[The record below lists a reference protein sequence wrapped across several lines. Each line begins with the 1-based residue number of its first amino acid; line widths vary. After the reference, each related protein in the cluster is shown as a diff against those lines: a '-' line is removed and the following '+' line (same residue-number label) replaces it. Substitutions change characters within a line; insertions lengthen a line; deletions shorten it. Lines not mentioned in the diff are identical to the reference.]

1 MGRIQSRSPGFHG
14 YNSQT
19 LFRPMSGKLYIVPT
33 PVGNLG
39 DMAPRAIATLKSC
52 DLVLCEDT
60 RTSGI
65 LLKHFDITTPTAS
78 HHKFNEHTSVE
89 PVVNR
94 LKGGENIALI
104 SDAGTPGI
112 SDPGFML
119 VRECRRNDIEVE
131 TLPGPTALIPA
142 LVNSGLPCDRFVF
155 EGFLPQKKGRA
166 TRIAEIAEETRTI
179 IFYESPLRLV
189 KTLQQLAQACGN
201 DREASVSRE
210 ISKIHD
216 TTVTGT
222 LQQLI
227 EHFTMNIP
235 RGEIVIVLSGKREKN
250 ARQPHRNKY
259 RDNDDLND
267 A

>member
-1 MGRIQSRSPGFHG
+1 
-14 YNSQT
+14 
-19 LFRPMSGKLYIVPT
+19 MSGKLYIVPT

-189 KTLQQLAQACGN
+189 KTPQQLAQACGN

>member
-1 MGRIQSRSPGFHG
+1 
-14 YNSQT
+14 
-19 LFRPMSGKLYIVPT
+19 MSGKLYIVPT

-166 TRIAEIAEETRTI
+166 TRISEIAEETRTT

-210 ISKIHD
+210 ISKLHD
-216 TTVTGT
+216 STIAGT

>member
-1 MGRIQSRSPGFHG
+1 
-14 YNSQT
+14 
-19 LFRPMSGKLYIVPT
+19 
-33 PVGNLG
+33 
-39 DMAPRAIATLKSC
+39 MAPRAIATLKSC

>member
-1 MGRIQSRSPGFHG
+1 
-14 YNSQT
+14 
-19 LFRPMSGKLYIVPT
+19 MSGKLYIVPT

-166 TRIAEIAEETRTI
+166 TRISEIAEETRTT

>member
-1 MGRIQSRSPGFHG
+1 
-14 YNSQT
+14 
-19 LFRPMSGKLYIVPT
+19 MSGKLYIVPT

-39 DMAPRAIATLKSC
+39 DMTPRAIATLKSC

-60 RTSGI
+60 RTSGV

-166 TRIAEIAEETRTI
+166 TRISEIAEETRTT

-210 ISKIHD
+210 ISKLHD
-216 TTVTGT
+216 STIAGT

>member
-1 MGRIQSRSPGFHG
+1 
-14 YNSQT
+14 
-19 LFRPMSGKLYIVPT
+19 MSGKLYIVPT

-189 KTLQQLAQACGN
+189 KTLQQLAPACGN